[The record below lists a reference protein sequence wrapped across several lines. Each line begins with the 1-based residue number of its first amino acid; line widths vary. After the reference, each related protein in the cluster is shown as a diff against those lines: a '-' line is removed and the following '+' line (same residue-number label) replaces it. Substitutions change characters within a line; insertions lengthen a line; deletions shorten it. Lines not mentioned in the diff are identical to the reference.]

1 MLRAIARA
9 LIPLRYR
16 RAARNLYPYIRYA
29 GLAVRCPC
37 CGGRFRGFLP
47 GGRDNRPNAECPG
60 CGCLERHRLL
70 WLYLVNRTSLR
81 WAPLTVLQLA
91 PERVIRRRLMALP
104 NLVYVTGDLDSP
116 LARVTLDILSLP
128 FPDNSFDVILC
139 NHVLEHIPDDARA
152 MRELSRVLKPNGW
165 AILQVPLDPSRDTF
179 EDPSIV
185 DPGER
190 TRLFGQEDH
199 VRIYGRDYKSRLE
212 RAGLSVTVDAYA
224 RELGADVVRR
234 SGIVPGEDIYRCSK
248 RRTAG
253 LANTHAPR
261 IDSPTRPSLSL

>member
-1 MLRAIARA
+1 MIRSIART

-16 RAARNLYPYIRYA
+16 RAARALYPYIRYA
-29 GLAVRCPC
+29 GLTVHCPC
-37 CGGRFRGFLP
+37 CGGWFRCFLP

-70 WLYLVNRTSLR
+70 WHYLVNRTSLG
-81 WAPLTVLQLA
+81 WAPATVLQLA

-139 NHVLEHIPDDARA
+139 NHVLEHIPDDAQA
-152 MRELSRVLKPNGW
+152 MRELSRILKPDGW
-165 AILQVPLDPSRDTF
+165 AILQVPLDPTRDTF

-185 DPGER
+185 DPRER

-199 VRIYGRDYKSRLE
+199 VRMYGRDYKTRLE
-212 RAGLSVTVDAYA
+212 RAGLNVTADAYA
-224 RELGADVVRR
+224 SEFGDDEVRR
-234 SGIVPGEDIYRCSK
+234 YGIVPSEDIYRCSK
-248 RRTAG
+248 RRTAD
-253 LANTHAPR
+253 LPDNHAGQ
-261 IDSPTRPSLSL
+261 IDSAARLRLSL